1 MSDIQLAV
9 LLGAL
14 AALAWYVRSG
24 LERESGPSGLLDAK
38 APAPAADRGQDGIRY
53 LLWGHFCSL
62 LACIPLF
69 AYSPFSL
76 DEGHS
81 MGRWLSD
88 FLAGWLGWAG
98 LIQLAYL
105 APLWRSQ
112 RSQGRPLSARAMLLA
127 GGATAAAS
135 GLAWAFALNHRRASA
150 SLQAA
155 SGMLALASSVG
166 LFWCGRE
173 LRRRLKS

>member
-1 MSDIQLAV
+1 VSDIQLAV

-24 LERESGPSGLLDAK
+24 LERESGPSGLLDAQ
-38 APAPAADRGQDGIRY
+38 APAPDADRGVAGVSS
-53 LLWGHFCSL
+53 LLWGHFCCL
-62 LACIPLF
+62 LACIPLL

-88 FLAGWLGWAG
+88 FLANWVCWAG
-98 LIQLAYL
+98 IVQLVYL
-105 APLWRSQ
+105 APLWQGLRSK
-112 RSQGRPLSARAMLLA
+112 GRPIAARALLLA

-135 GLAWAFALNHRRASA
+135 GLAWAFALNHRRAGA

-155 SGMLALASSVG
+155 CGMLALASSVG

-173 LRRRLKS
+173 LRRRLKN

>member
-14 AALAWYVRSG
+14 AALAWYVRRG
-24 LERESGPSGLLDAK
+24 IERESGPSGLLDAK
-38 APAPAADRGQDGIRY
+38 APAPAADRGAAGVSS
-53 LLWGHFCSL
+53 LLWGHFWCL

-81 MGRWLSD
+81 MCRWLSD
-88 FLAGWLGWAG
+88 FLSHWVCWAWL
-98 LIQLAYL
+98 LQLVYL
-105 APLWRSQ
+105 VPLWRSL
-112 RSQGRPLSARAMLLA
+112 RSQGRPIASGALLLA

-135 GLAWAFALNHRRASA
+135 GLAWAFALNSRRASA
-150 SLQAA
+150 SLQAG
-155 SGMLALASSVG
+155 SGILALAAVVA
-166 LFWCGRE
+166 LIWCGRE
-173 LRRRLKS
+173 LRRRLRS